1 MARYKVTKDQLERI
15 VENFVMEASIESK
28 KAPVKNMIPSQAAAA
43 KKHVKNKMSGDM
55 VDQSEGM
62 PSVTPMKKKLSQS
75 SDAKKHM
82 SKTTTKHTNKAK
94 VVKEEEEMEKK
105 PSPQEVMSN
114 LKSAIKGIDMGALK
128 QSLENKGIDSKEEA
142 KEVVK
147 DAVKKVNVDNMDDE
161 DYMTSCMEDY
171 MDDEDYMDL
180 EEGFFSKHKGK
191 IGVGLLMIGLAA
203 LGIKGELQSQIVGQM
218 SENAVLMSVLKDP
231 VWLSAILS
239 SLVGV
244 GLTGSAYAGEQ
255 KKSALA
261 SRTQLLNQAK
271 KSGKYSS
278 YSEEVKDK
286 EGNVVGLK
294 DPNTGKTYPGDLTL

>member
-82 SKTTTKHTNKAK
+82 TKATTKHTNKAK
-94 VVKEEEEMEKK
+94 VVKEEEEMGSAK
-105 PSPQEVMSN
+105 PNPQEVMSH
-114 LKSAIKGIDMGALK
+114 LKSALKGIDMGALK
-128 QSLENKGIDSKEEA
+128 QSLETKGIDSKEEA
-142 KEVVK
+142 KDVVK
-147 DAVKKVNVDNMDDE
+147 KAVKNVNTDN
-161 DYMTSCMEDY
+161 MEDY
-171 MDDEDYMDL
+171 MKDYMEDDTDNML
-180 EEGFFSKHKGK
+180 GEENFFSKHKGK
-191 IGVGLLMIGLAA
+191 IGLALMVAGFTA
-203 LGIKGELQSQIVGQM
+203 LGITGELQSDLIKNM
-218 SENAVLMSVLKDP
+218 SEDGVLMSVLKDP
-231 VWLSAILS
+231 AWVSGILAS
-239 SLVGV
+239 IA
-244 GLTGSAYAGEQ
+244 GLGLAGSAYGDEQ

-261 SRTQLLNQAK
+261 GRLQLINQVK
-271 KSGKYSS
+271 KSPKYKN

-286 EGNVVGLK
+286 KGNTIGLK
-294 DPNTGKTYPGDLTL
+294 DPETGKTFPADLTL